1 MTLRYWGKKS
11 KVEGNMLGIFN
22 PSPNNGETMSDRTQT
37 WIEKDKKQLH
47 PVYHPKSH
55 ANPMVIEKG
64 EGVWLHLTDGRNIL
78 DGMAGLWNVN
88 AGYGRE
94 ELAKAAYDQMMDL
107 AFTSNFSGMTNLPS
121 IQLAEKLA
129 GFAYEGLNST
139 FFTSGG
145 SEANDSAFKTA
156 RYYWKRMGKPTK
168 YKVIARKGAY
178 HGVTMSATFA
188 TGLEKYHT
196 MFGPAVDGFVHIPA
210 PNPYRYEGDLKPGET
225 VGQAAARALEEAI
238 LREGADTVAAFI
250 AEPVMGVGGV
260 LVPPDDYFPLVR
272 QVCDKYEVLLIA
284 DEVITGFGR
293 TGEWFALKHWNIK
306 PDILSFAKAITS
318 GYAQLGGIQISDAIR
333 DTMESAADTEAYMH
347 GYTYSGHAM
356 ACAVGLKNI
365 EIMERENFPQRA
377 RDLGK
382 RLLDGLKS
390 LSEFPFVGDVR
401 GLGLVCGVEI
411 VSNKETKA
419 ADPAMTMKIFKA
431 AEVNGLRTRPLG
443 STLAFSPPISINEDE
458 VDEIVKRLG
467 AAMDGIG

>member
-1 MTLRYWGKKS
+1 
-11 KVEGNMLGIFN
+11 
-22 PSPNNGETMSDRTQT
+22 MSDQTKT
-37 WIEKDKKQLH
+37 WIEKDKKQVH

-55 ANPMVIEKG
+55 ANPLVIEKG
-64 EGVWLHLTDGRNIL
+64 EGVWLHLTDGRKIL

-94 ELAKAAYDQMMDL
+94 ELAKAAYDQMMNL

-156 RYYWKRMGKPTK
+156 RYYWKRKGKPTK

-196 MFGPAVDGFVHIPA
+196 MFGPAVDGFTHIPA
-210 PNPYRYEGDLKPGET
+210 PNPYRYEGDIKPGET

-260 LVPPDDYFPLVR
+260 IIPPDDYFPLIR
-272 QVCDKYEVLLIA
+272 QICDQYEVLLIA

-318 GYAQLGGIQISDAIR
+318 GYAQLGGIQISDEIR
-333 DTMESAADTEAYMH
+333 ETMESAADTEAYMH

-390 LSEFPFVGDVR
+390 LSEFPFVGEVR

-411 VSNKETKA
+411 VSNKETKV
-419 ADPAMTMKIFKA
+419 ADPALTMRIFKA
-431 AEVNGLRTRPLG
+431 AEAHGLRSRPLG
-443 STLAFSPPISINEDE
+443 NTLAFSPPISINEDE

>member
-1 MTLRYWGKKS
+1 MTGQ
-11 KVEGNMLGIFN
+11 
-22 PSPNNGETMSDRTQT
+22 TQT
-37 WIEKDKKQLH
+37 WIEKDKRQLH
-47 PVYHPKSH
+47 PVYHPKTH
-55 ANPMVIEKG
+55 ANPMVIERG
-64 EGVWLHLTDGRNIL
+64 EGVWLFTTDGRKIL

-94 ELAKAAYDQMMDL
+94 ELAKVAYGQMMKL

-121 IQLAEKLA
+121 IQLADKLA
-129 GFAYEGLNST
+129 GFAYEGLNTT

-145 SEANDSAFKTA
+145 SESNDSAFKTA
-156 RYYWKRMGKPTK
+156 RYYWKRMGKPGK

-178 HGVTMSATFA
+178 HGITLASTFA
-188 TGLEKYHT
+188 TGLEKYQA
-196 MFGPAVDGFVHIPA
+196 MFGPAMEGFVHIPA
-210 PNPYRYEGDLKPGET
+210 PNQYRYEGNLNDGET
-225 VGQAAARALEEAI
+225 VGQAAARELEEAI

-260 LVPPDDYFPLVR
+260 IVPPDDYFPLVR
-272 QVCDKYEVLLIA
+272 KICDNYQVLFIA

-293 TGEWFALKHWNIK
+293 TGEWFALKHWNVK

-318 GYAQLGGIQISDAIR
+318 GYAQLGGIQISDEIR
-333 DTMESAADTEAYMH
+333 ETMESAADTEAYMH

-356 ACAVGLKNI
+356 ACAVGLKNL
-365 EIMERENFPQRA
+365 EIMERENFPKRA

-382 RLLDGLKS
+382 RLLEGLKK
-390 LSEFPFVGDVR
+390 LEEFPFVGEVR

-411 VSNKETKA
+411 VSDKKSKA
-419 ADPAMTMKIFKA
+419 ADPATAMKIFKA
-431 AEVNGLRTRPLG
+431 AEAHGLRSRPLG
-443 STLAFSPPISINEDE
+443 NTLAFSPPLSITEDE